1 MADRSKLRHRT
12 VVCLLGAA
20 IALGLPGM
28 ASAQMAPREYVAA
41 PKVFKVIAE
50 DDQNQSVLVQA
61 VLKPGQRTPFVSAP
75 ARVTYW
81 LTPCQ
86 YRTVTRN
93 GQTIKSTVR
102 RADAVSLQTVEAI
115 SYENIGKAACSMLSF
130 EPKDD
135 SASTKTPEYPQEA
148 PRCYLASPSHCKV
161 IASNEAWVLVEFDLK
176 AGQQTEFFSTP
187 PMLEYFLT
195 DCSVRSVYKG
205 GAGIDF
211 PTRPAGW
218 AYGESRLREYVALKS
233 IGTSEC
239 RILYFMPK

>member
-1 MADRSKLRHRT
+1 MANRSGRHHRA

-20 IALGLPGM
+20 IALGLTGI
-28 ASAQMAPREYVAA
+28 ASAQRAPREYVAA
-41 PKVFKVIAE
+41 PKVFKVVAD

-75 ARVTYW
+75 ARVIYW

-86 YRTVTRN
+86 YRTVARN
-93 GQTIKSTVR
+93 GQTTKSIVR
-102 RADAVSLQTVEAI
+102 GAEAVSLNAVEAI
-115 SYENIGKAACSMLSF
+115 SYENIGKATCSMLSF

-135 SASTKTPEYPQEA
+135 SASAKTPVYPQEV

-161 IASNEAWVLVEFDLK
+161 IASNEAWVLVELDLK
-176 AGQQTEFFSTP
+176 AGQQTEFFSSP

-195 DCSVRSVYKG
+195 DCAGRGIFKG
-205 GAGIDF
+205 GAGLDF
-211 PTRPAGW
+211 PMRPAGW
-218 AYGESRLREYVALKS
+218 AYGEPRLREYAAVKN